1 MRDTLGTLTRQE
13 KLLQDGLQK
22 GWIPFLIKSV
32 VSKIVYDKSKVNMIE
47 LSKWKR
53 GAAGSAIKGNLI
65 LEKSNQKLGSIL
77 KIKKNKFPNLGN
89 DFEQTVPSI
98 SILLS
103 PQDSSKTQVLT
114 NKKRFNDF

>member
-1 MRDTLGTLTRQE
+1 MRDTLGTRTRQE

-53 GAAGSAIKGNLI
+53 GAAGSATKGNLI